1 MSRETKA
8 QLKQRLEDLKR
19 KLGERSAARAEE
31 RADRKALETAT
42 IQRDGAREDEQKL
55 SEQLEET
62 EAEVAKALEQMEA
75 LEGERGHD
83 EPVRSER
90 SHQWRI

>member
-8 QLKQRLEDLKR
+8 QLKQWLEDLKR

-42 IQRDGAREDEQKL
+42 IQRDAGRETEQKL
-55 SEQLEET
+55 SKQLET
-62 EAEVAKALEQMEA
+62 EAELAKALEQMEA